1 MLQVDHFDYLISDAL
16 LSRKWLVVLL
26 IGFFS
31 IECIE
36 FNGIPSIERYLITF
50 SGELQSSFILIMLAR
65 MDYCCG
71 IITSRIII
79 GRSAE

>member
-1 MLQVDHFDYLISDAL
+1 MLQVDRFDYLISDAL

-36 FNGIPSIERYLITF
+36 FNGILSIERYLITF

-71 IITSRIII
+71 IITSRIIT